1 MLQLFSLLFF
11 SIIFNEANA
20 GLLIKT
26 YIELLYFTS
35 AYNIIL
41 LHRFFWQ
48 SKWVGQ
54 HQFSSGCPTQFA
66 NFVQK
71 VAQLYDN
78 VLSSSKIKM
87 AALAAQLL
95 GINFK

>member
-41 LHRFFWQ
+41 LHRFFG
-48 SKWVGQ
+48 K
-54 HQFSSGCPTQFA
+54 A
-66 NFVQK
+66 NGWGNINSAA
-71 VAQLYDN
+71 VAQPNSLT
-78 VLSSSKIKM
+78 LFKRWR
-87 AALAAQLL
+87 
-95 GINFK
+95 NFMITFSRRQK